1 MKTGLSMY
9 TLMVLVP
16 KMVKLELKQ
25 VMEFGG
31 PKVIK
36 SEINVFS
43 LRKPT
48 IF

>member
-1 MKTGLSMY
+1 MKMGLSMY

-16 KMVKLELKQ
+16 KMAKLELKQ

-36 SEINVFS
+36 SEIKILFLS
-43 LRKPT
+43 KSPQ
-48 IF
+48 